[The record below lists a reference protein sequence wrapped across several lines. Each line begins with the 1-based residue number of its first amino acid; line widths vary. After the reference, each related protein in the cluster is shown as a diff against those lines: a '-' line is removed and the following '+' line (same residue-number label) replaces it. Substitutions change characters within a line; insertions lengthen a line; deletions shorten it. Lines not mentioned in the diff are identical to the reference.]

1 MTPAEVTA
9 RLALFQSTPTSTTGG
24 TRYVSTGSARRPLKG
39 HPLP

>member
-1 MTPAEVTA
+1 MTQAEIIA
-9 RLALFQSTPTSTTGG
+9 RLALFQTASSARTG